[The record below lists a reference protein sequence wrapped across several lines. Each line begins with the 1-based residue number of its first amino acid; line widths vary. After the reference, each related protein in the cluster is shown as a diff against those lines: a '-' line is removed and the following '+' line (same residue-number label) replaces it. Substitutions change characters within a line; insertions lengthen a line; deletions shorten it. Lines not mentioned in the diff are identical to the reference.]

1 MTMESDLT
9 TVLKTVC
16 VRTYP
21 DVAPSGAV
29 LPYITYQH
37 IGGTALRY
45 VENTPTSIR
54 HSRMQ
59 VNTWSATRAEALS
72 LIRQVEEALCAS
84 ATFTARPDSEP
95 IGDIDDDTDRR
106 TCIQDFE
113 IWSPR

>member
-9 TVLKTVC
+9 TALKTVC
-16 VRTYP
+16 TRVYP

-45 VENTPTSIR
+45 VANNPASIR
-54 HSRMQ
+54 HSRLQ
-59 VNTWSATRAEALS
+59 INAWSATRSEALT
-72 LIRQVEEALCAS
+72 LIRAIEEALCAAS
-84 ATFTARPDSEP
+84 AFTARPESEP
-95 IGDIDDDTDRR
+95 IGDMDEDSDRR